1 MGALFVITS
10 EGDKLMASLIVE
22 QAIQAREDRFAAIHL
37 QSQMAEEIK
46 KLKAELEQ
54 MKVKPKQEGE

>member
-10 EGDKLMASLIVE
+10 EGDKIMASLIVE
-22 QAIQAREDRFAAIHL
+22 QAIQAREDRFAAIQL
-37 QSQMAEEIK
+37 QSKMAEEIK

-54 MKVKPKQEGE
+54 IKQAASKEA

>member
-1 MGALFVITS
+1 MGVIYLITS

-22 QAIQAREDRFAAIHL
+22 QAIQAREDRFAAIQL

-54 MKVKPKQEGE
+54 IKQAASKEA

>member
-10 EGDKLMASLIVE
+10 EGDKIMASLIVE
-22 QAIQAREDRFAAIHL
+22 QAIQAREDRFAAIQL

-54 MKVKPKQEGE
+54 IKQAASKEA